1 MFSAVYE
8 MFNLMLQFSSL
19 CVTSTLTSLEKSLN
33 NLHGVITNINFLYIN
48 AITVV
53 TKHMSPFIGPV
64 F

>member
-8 MFNLMLQFSSL
+8 MFNIMLQFSSL
-19 CVTSTLTSLEKSLN
+19 CVTNTFKFRIISEYHK
-33 NLHGVITNINFLYIN
+33 VITDFNFLYIN

-53 TKHMSPFIGPV
+53 TKHTSPFIGPI